1 MPTFVFWYAVFLA
14 GSAVGATAG
23 SSFGNGFAV
32 VAGLVG
38 GMAISGWFAKHLRWN
53 RFSASCPAKPLIQ
66 PDQTKPLIQPD
77 QTAPAVQGLERVR
90 FASASQRLEVSETK
104 AAERDT
110 LGGAFS
116 LPKGMYEFAM
126 RKQSEKQAPFH

>member
-1 MPTFVFWYAVFLA
+1 MATFLFWYAVFLA

-23 SSFGNGFAV
+23 SSFGNSFAV
-32 VAGLVG
+32 VAGLLG
-38 GMAISGWFAKHLRWN
+38 GMAISGWIAEHLTLN
-53 RFSASCPAKPLIQ
+53 RSKGTYPVKPLIR
-66 PDQTKPLIQPD
+66 PEQTW
-77 QTAPAVQGLERVR
+77 TAPQGLERVR
-90 FASASQRLEVSETK
+90 FASASQALEGFEVK

-126 RKQSEKQAPFH
+126 RKQSEKQKSSL